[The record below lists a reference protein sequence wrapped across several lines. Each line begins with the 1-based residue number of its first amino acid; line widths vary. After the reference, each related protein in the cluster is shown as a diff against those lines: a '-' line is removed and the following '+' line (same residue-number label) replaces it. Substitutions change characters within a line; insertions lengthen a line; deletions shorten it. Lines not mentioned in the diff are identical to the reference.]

1 METRLQLVNLAVVG
15 EELALAWSD
24 GAESFFGL
32 EELRRLCPCAVCQ
45 GEADVLGRVD
55 RPPVE
60 YSVSSFQ
67 LKRCAPVGGYAVQPL
82 WADGHDSG
90 LYTYRYLR
98 ALRGLGEEAGTP
110 GVE

>member
-1 METRLQLVNLAVVG
+1 MSSRLQLVNIAVVG
-15 EELALAWSD
+15 SELALAWSD
-24 GAESFFGL
+24 GQESFFGL

-55 RPPVE
+55 RPHVE
-60 YSVSSFQ
+60 YSPASFS
-67 LKRCAPVGGYAVQPL
+67 LKRCAPVGGYALQPL

-98 ALRGLGEEAGTP
+98 ALRGLEESAGEAG
-110 GVE
+110 GE